1 MPKGI
6 MLTPDK
12 QEERR
17 EEIIS
22 VALQLIEKNGFQKTS
37 MREIAILANMGKS
50 SLYDFFKTK
59 DEIVV
64 YAVEKEIEE
73 TIKKVHRIIADES
86 SPEQCLRKIMLN
98 HLGVPKQYRTVL
110 MWLNTESDY
119 LEEDY
124 RKRLK
129 TARYAYQNIIKSVI
143 ERSEIRRLP

>member
-6 MLTPDK
+6 MLTPEQ

-17 EEIIS
+17 GEIIS

-73 TIKKVHRIIADES
+73 TKQS
-86 SPEQCLRKIMLN
+86 RKS
-98 HLGVPKQYRTVL
+98 Q
-110 MWLNTESDY
+110 
-119 LEEDY
+119 
-124 RKRLK
+124 
-129 TARYAYQNIIKSVI
+129 
-143 ERSEIRRLP
+143 

>member
-6 MLTPDK
+6 MLTPEQ

-73 TIKKVHRIIADES
+73 TIKKVHRIIANES
-86 SPEQCLRKIMLN
+86 SPEQ
-98 HLGVPKQYRTVL
+98 
-110 MWLNTESDY
+110 
-119 LEEDY
+119 
-124 RKRLK
+124 
-129 TARYAYQNIIKSVI
+129 
-143 ERSEIRRLP
+143 

>member
-6 MLTPDK
+6 MLTPEQ

-86 SPEQCLRKIMLN
+86 SPEKCLRK
-98 HLGVPKQYRTVL
+98 
-110 MWLNTESDY
+110 S
-119 LEEDY
+119 
-124 RKRLK
+124 
-129 TARYAYQNIIKSVI
+129 SI
-143 ERSEIRRLP
+143 ERC

>member
-6 MLTPDK
+6 MLTPEQ

-59 DEIVV
+59 DEIVAVSYTHLDV
-64 YAVEKEIEE
+64 YKRQAVC
-73 TIKKVHRIIADES
+73 IIW
-86 SPEQCLRKIMLN
+86 KIIF
-98 HLGVPKQYRTVL
+98 P
-110 MWLNTESDY
+110 
-119 LEEDY
+119 
-124 RKRLK
+124 
-129 TARYAYQNIIKSVI
+129 
-143 ERSEIRRLP
+143 

>member
-6 MLTPDK
+6 ILTPEQ
-12 QEERR
+12 QEKRR

-73 TIKKVHRIIADES
+73 TIKNVHRIIADES
-86 SPEQCLRKIMLN
+86 SPEPVSYTHLRA
-98 HLGVPKQYRTVL
+98 HET
-110 MWLNTESDY
+110 
-119 LEEDY
+119 
-124 RKRLK
+124 
-129 TARYAYQNIIKSVI
+129 
-143 ERSEIRRLP
+143 